1 MKTGPL
7 FQWIF
12 GLTFAVRPA
21 LKLVLAGC
29 LLVIGLI
36 LAVVILR
43 VTGKASKVADE
54 TAQKENR
61 R

>member
-1 MKTGPL
+1 
-7 FQWIF
+7 
-12 GLTFAVRPA
+12 
-21 LKLVLAGC
+21 

-36 LAVVILR
+36 LAVVIMR
-43 VTGKASKVADE
+43 VTGKASKVAEE